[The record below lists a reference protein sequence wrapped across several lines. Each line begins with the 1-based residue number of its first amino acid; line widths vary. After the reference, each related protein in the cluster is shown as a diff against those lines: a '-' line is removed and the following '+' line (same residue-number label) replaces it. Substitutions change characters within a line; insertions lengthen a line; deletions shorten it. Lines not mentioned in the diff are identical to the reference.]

1 MKNGLLYLCAF
12 LLSVGCVDNP
22 VNKKVKEA
30 KQNVSNAKK
39 AADKMQDIQDDMKKL
54 QEMEPLSNDVLKAW
68 LPDQI
73 GDMKRTSYK
82 AGHMSMMQ
90 ISSIEATYENDDK
103 TKKFKMELLDG
114 AGPTGY
120 ATTATF
126 QLMFTQDFEE
136 ESETKLRRSSERD
149 GIKVIEEYYKDRN
162 NSTIEQFHAG
172 RFYLKGKGTNM
183 DLDETWKAIKYLEV
197 EDLE

>member
-1 MKNGLLYLCAF
+1 MKFRLLYLFAF
-12 LLSVGCVDNP
+12 LLVASCVDNP

-54 QEMEPLSNDVLKAW
+54 QEMEPLTNDQLKAW
-68 LPDQI
+68 LPDEI

-90 ISSIEATYENDDK
+90 ISSIEATYENEDK
-103 TKKFKMELLDG
+103 SKKFKMELLDG
-114 AGPTGY
+114 AGPTGA

-126 QLMFTQDFEE
+126 QLMFSQDFEE
-136 ESETKLRRSSERD
+136 DSDSKLRRSSERD
-149 GIKVIEEYYKDRN
+149 GIKVIEEYYKQRN
-162 NSTIEQFHAG
+162 RSTIEQFYDG
-172 RFYLKGKGTNM
+172 RYYLKGTGTNM
-183 DLDETWKAIKYLEV
+183 DLDETWKAIKFLEV
-197 EDLE
+197 QDLG